1 MIYFGVIDL
10 SSVEIYFQC
19 KITSSVLPQQQLGHP
34 VVFTHLFL
42 PPPELLLELLL
53 LGGGAP
59 DQSELSIVQ
68 LSTNHSPPGQLADQ
82 LLLAD
87 VAVVAPRQQQEV
99 VLSQ

>member
-42 PPPELLLELLL
+42 PPPELLLQLLL

-59 DQSELSIVQ
+59 DQSELSIVHKDNRIGHEI
-68 LSTNHSPPGQLADQ
+68 LTLIFSFNY
-82 LLLAD
+82 
-87 VAVVAPRQQQEV
+87 V
-99 VLSQ
+99 

>member
-1 MIYFGVIDL
+1 MFA
-10 SSVEIYFQC
+10 
-19 KITSSVLPQQQLGHP
+19 
-34 VVFTHLFL
+34 HLLL
-42 PPPELLLELLL
+42 PPPELLLQLLL

-68 LSTNHSPPGQLADQ
+68 LSTNHSSPRQLADQ

-99 VLSQ
+99 VLSQSERSIVVT